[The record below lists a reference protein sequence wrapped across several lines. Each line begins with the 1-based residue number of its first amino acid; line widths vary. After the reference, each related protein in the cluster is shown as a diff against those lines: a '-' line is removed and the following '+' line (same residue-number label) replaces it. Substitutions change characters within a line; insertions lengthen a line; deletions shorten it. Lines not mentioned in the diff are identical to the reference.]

1 MAGKAAREI
10 REDFL
15 GGRVDPMEVFDDQ
28 NEGRRLARAEQHVAK
43 HAKGTLLELGTRQT
57 IEEFRRS
64 GPTEEVAEQDR
75 PLLSLQAQELKLFGN
90 MAPDL
95 LPRGPERE
103 TEVSPQQLK
112 DRAVRHGA
120 AVRYAGRL
128 ELESSGCIEPVQEL
142 VEQPRVADARVA
154 DDHCDGA
161 LAVGGAA
168 VQRGE
173 GLELARATDQRRQ
186 PALFRHLQPGS
197 ATDLAGQDVG
207 ADRLCLP
214 PDLELAEIIGD
225 EEAVPSGVR

>member
-64 GPTEEVAEQDR
+64 GHTEEVGEQDR

-95 LPRGPERE
+95 LARGPERE
-103 TEVSPQQLK
+103 GEVSSQQLK

-120 AVRYAGRL
+120 AVRHAGRL
-128 ELESSGCIEPVQEL
+128 ELESSGCIEPAQEL
-142 VEQPRVADARVA
+142 VEEARLADARIA
-154 DDHCDGA
+154 DDLCDGA

-168 VQRGE
+168 VQCGE
-173 GLELARATDQRRQ
+173 GLELALAADQRRQ
-186 PALFRHLQPGS
+186 AALL
-197 ATDLAGQDVG
+197 
-207 ADRLCLP
+207 
-214 PDLELAEIIGD
+214 
-225 EEAVPSGVR
+225 

>member
-43 HAKGTLLELGTRQT
+43 QAKGTLLELGTRQT
-57 IEEFRRS
+57 VEEFRRS
-64 GPTEEVAEQDR
+64 GHPEEVAERDR
-75 PLLSLQAQELKLFGN
+75 PVLSLQAQELKLFGN

-142 VEQPRVADARVA
+142 VEQPGFADARVA

-161 LAVGGAA
+161 LAVGGVA
-168 VQRGE
+168 VPRGE
-173 GLELARATDQRRQ
+173 GLARAPAAHQRRD
-186 PALFRHLQPGS
+186 PALLRHLQPGS
-197 ATDLAGQDVG
+197 APEPAGPDVG
-207 ADRLCLP
+207 ADRLCLS
-214 PDLELAEIIGD
+214 PDLKLAEILED
-225 EEAVPSGVR
+225 EEAVP